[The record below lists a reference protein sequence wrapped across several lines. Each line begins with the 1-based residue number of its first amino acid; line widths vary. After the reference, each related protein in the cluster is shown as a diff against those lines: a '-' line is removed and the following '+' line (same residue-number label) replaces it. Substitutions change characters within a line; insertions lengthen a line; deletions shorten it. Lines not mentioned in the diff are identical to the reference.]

1 VVWTPPQTSAARYH
15 RGWIG
20 ESRSEIFRHLV
31 LQLEGHQDLRSL
43 AHGAAVTIQEIMAAS
58 SAHITLMEGDRFRDL
73 VNVGELAPDQVTLP
87 DDAYYPLSDY
97 PAAAERLLS
106 HRGYLS
112 TDQLAVVAEYVR
124 QSPRPVQPCFM
135 GVPIV
140 AQGRVLGEVFLAR
153 GPDVPVF
160 THEDLELA
168 MDLAT
173 VVGSRIAGVVG
184 SRCCPDQAPVP
195 RPAPQGSP

>member
-1 VVWTPPQTSAARYH
+1 VVWTAPQTAAARYH

-20 ESRSEIFRHLV
+20 ESRSEIIRHLV
-31 LQLEGHQDLRSL
+31 AHLEHHEDLRGL
-43 AHGAAVTIQEIMAAS
+43 AHSAALTIQEIMAAS
-58 SAHITLMEGDRFRDL
+58 SVHITLIEGERFRDV
-73 VNVGELAPDQVTLP
+73 VNVGELAPDQVTFP
-87 DDAYYPLSDY
+87 EDASYPLSDY

-112 TDQLAVVAEYVR
+112 TDQLEVVTEYVR

-140 AQGRVLGEVFLAR
+140 ARGRVFGEVFLTR

-168 MDLAT
+168 MDLGT
-173 VVGSRIAGVVG
+173 VVGSRIPGVLAREDDRG
-184 SRCCPDQAPVP
+184 RRA
-195 RPAPQGSP
+195 

>member
-1 VVWTPPQTSAARYH
+1 MVWTAPQTAAARYH

-20 ESRSEIFRHLV
+20 ESRSEIMRHLV
-31 LQLEGHQDLRSL
+31 VRIDGHDDIRSL
-43 AHGAAVTIQEIMAAS
+43 AHGGAFAIMEIMAACS
-58 SAHITLMEGDRFRDL
+58 VHITLIVQDRFVDL
-73 VNVGELAPDQVTLP
+73 VNVGDLAPEQVTFP
-87 DDAYYPLSDY
+87 ENAYYPLSDY

-112 TDQLAVVAEYVR
+112 TDQLKVVTEYVR
-124 QSPRPVQPCFM
+124 RSPRPVQPCFM

-168 MDLAT
+168 MDLGT
-173 VVGSRIAGVVG
+173 VLGSRIAGVVALEDPDPG
-184 SRCCPDQAPVP
+184 S
-195 RPAPQGSP
+195 

>member
-1 VVWTPPQTSAARYH
+1 VVWTAPQTAAARYH

-20 ESRSEIFRHLV
+20 ESRSEIIRHLV
-31 LQLEGHQDLRSL
+31 VHIDRHEDLLSL
-43 AHGAAVTIQEIMAAS
+43 GQGAALTILEIMAAS
-58 SAHITLMEGDRFRDL
+58 SVHITLIEGDRFRDL
-73 VNVGELAPDQVTLP
+73 VNVGELAPDQVTFP
-87 DDAYYPLSDY
+87 EDAFYPLSAY

-112 TDQLAVVAEYVR
+112 TDELEVVTEYVR

-135 GVPIV
+135 GVPMV

-168 MDLAT
+168 MDLGT
-173 VVGSRIAGVVG
+173 VVGSRIPGVAAMDDERRTG
-184 SRCCPDQAPVP
+184 A
-195 RPAPQGSP
+195 